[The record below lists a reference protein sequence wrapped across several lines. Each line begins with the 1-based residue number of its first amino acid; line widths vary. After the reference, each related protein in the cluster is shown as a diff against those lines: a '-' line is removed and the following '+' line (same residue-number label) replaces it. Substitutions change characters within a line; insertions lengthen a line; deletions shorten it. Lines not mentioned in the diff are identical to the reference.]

1 LTQKIESNYRGW
13 NWKIISIKNRIRTT
27 RNNNKK
33 NKDHIWFKNKMSS
46 DDIQKQINSI
56 NDLKKNITVKRIN
69 IKSNKKNKL

>member
-33 NKDHIWFKNKMSS
+33 NKDHIWYKNKMSS

-56 NDLKKNITVKRIN
+56 NDLKKKHH
-69 IKSNKKNKL
+69 S

>member
-1 LTQKIESNYRGW
+1 MTQKIESNYRGW

-33 NKDHIWFKNKMSS
+33 NEDHIWYKNKMSS

-56 NDLKKNITVKRIN
+56 NDLKKKHH
-69 IKSNKKNKL
+69 S